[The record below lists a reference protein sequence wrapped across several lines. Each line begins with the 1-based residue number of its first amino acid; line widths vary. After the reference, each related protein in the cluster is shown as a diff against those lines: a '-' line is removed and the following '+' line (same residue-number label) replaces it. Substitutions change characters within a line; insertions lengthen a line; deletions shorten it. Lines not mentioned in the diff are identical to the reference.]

1 MKRFA
6 VIGIGHFGSTVA
18 RKLFEAGADVIVV
31 DNDKD
36 AIQDAAEFSTQA
48 IHADATDK
56 RALQS
61 LGLEDVDVAIVSLGE
76 RMDVIT
82 LVALHLIEIG
92 VVYTSVKALS
102 ADHAKI
108 LKAIGVSEFIHPE
121 EESAIRLATRLS
133 LNNVI
138 DFLPMISG
146 YSVVSMLA
154 TPRAIGKR
162 VADLETMNVQI
173 VAIQH
178 KESEKPTLIPH
189 DDEIIKKGD
198 VLILIGENNEITKIA
213 EHYCQES

>member
-18 RKLFEAGADVIVV
+18 RTLFDAGAEVIVV

-36 AIQDAAEFSTQA
+36 IIQDATEFSTQA
-48 IHADATDK
+48 IHADATEK

-92 VVYTSVKALS
+92 VPYTSVKALS

-108 LKAIGVSEFIHPE
+108 LKAIGVSDIIHPE

-154 TPRAIGKR
+154 TPLAIGKR
-162 VADLETMNVQI
+162 ISDLETMDVQI

-189 DDEIIKKGD
+189 DEEIIKKGD

-213 EHYCQES
+213 ERYCEDI